1 MIGDLIGT
9 ILSSIGIPVPDRA
22 SNFFVAA
29 AMCLAG
35 CAFLMLAVMLA
46 ATTLLQGE
54 WGGILI
60 VLIFTALS
68 FVSFWLCYRAA
79 KRLQATDD
87 KT

>member
-35 CAFLMLAVMLA
+35 CAFLLLAVMLA
-46 ATTLLQGE
+46 ATTVLQGE

-60 VLIFTALS
+60 VLIFAALS

-79 KRLQATDD
+79 KRLQAPDD